1 MLMEG
6 IEAIRAELADSAKAF
21 TELASEHRAFML
33 HVRDLELAADA
44 IDEVGRKQVDQA
56 CSAEVAAVDR
66 LVEAGHIGRTEL
78 PVASAHDPRV
88 AMLMQQHN
96 SFSAEVRPPSAEVG
110 GVGARML
117 AQACSPP
124 AQEATAALQHSSGDV
139 RSALELLDN
148 LTCGSA

>member
-96 SFSAEVRPPSAEVG
+96 SFSAE
-110 GVGARML
+110 
-117 AQACSPP
+117 
-124 AQEATAALQHSSGDV
+124 EATAALQHSSGDV